1 MLKSARNQPI
11 PEYHSRNEAKPMSV
25 SFQPFGQTVSSL
37 AKDPANKS
45 DGSFGQTISALAHEK
60 KSAGSEFNKSILDVS
75 LRLSESRGDGAL
87 SLLYKTALEGINEQL
102 NNEFGSDPIQ
112 SAFSQDTDV
121 SPEATAERIVQASTG
136 FFDTYYA
143 RHQDLTLEE
152 ALNSFAQV
160 IGNGIDQG
168 FGEAREIL
176 GNLQVL
182 QGAVAT
188 NIDHTYDL
196 VQQGLA
202 AFVENYS
209 TNQQA

>member
-1 MLKSARNQPI
+1 M
-11 PEYHSRNEAKPMSV
+11 
-25 SFQPFGQTVSSL
+25 
-37 AKDPANKS
+37 
-45 DGSFGQTISALAHEK
+45 AHEK
-60 KSAGSEFNKSILDVS
+60 KSAGSAFNKSILDVA